1 MVALLCLSVYI
12 ASAPPEIG
20 LDAATSSVTSLTSPY
35 SGRDYAGRGGSL
47 EGGVLRP
54 GHAAPTDPG
63 DVAWVLSA
71 DGDVAVIRGSVSS
84 AAAGVKGIALAIR
97 GIPDDLDV
105 ILPACTGIVLAH
117 GTAPPAYRAPWP
129 LQWEAGLVI
138 FQGDGEG
145 FAVMADGD
153 PIRFKEIEVVRR
165 DGCWDVVLESHNDA
179 PWDALTGHTTF
190 PWRIVCYQ
198 GDWRVPA
205 DRYRSHLDAYH
216 DLSAARA
223 DEPEWI
229 DDMRLCVTMSPEP
242 SLLEP
247 LAARCDPTQTLLYI
261 PNWRQDSYDRNY
273 PDYTPTKGF
282 AEFIQSAH
290 DLGFRVMPHFNY
302 FGVDPLH
309 ALYQELEAHQLLDS
323 GTGTPMW
330 WIWDRVEPIIQ
341 FAYIHP
347 GSKRWQAELVD
358 RMAAAWEELRFD
370 AVHIDQTLVIPNHAG
385 GLVDGVNAPEGA
397 LELHSALREALPQVA
412 LSGEGLNEVSFAYEA
427 FAQRHVQGY
436 NHADSEWDREWLDR
450 AHPISAYLFTPHTKH
465 YGYLGMTPPAD
476 GQAYSAWRQAYRR
489 QNVIPT
495 IVGPTAPV
503 LEDPTGF
510 WKLAFDEA
518 RAWQEGRLEP
528 ETSGPWPESL
538 CYPYR
543 ASDGRRAEYLDG
555 NGTVFRVGDETVYR
569 VVAGVDRIDLQGT
582 IDGWRY
588 YTAEALLGLDPDRW
602 YIYEKAPRNMA
613 LLHVEAAPS
622 DAGVRV
628 NTPGSAY
635 TRVSLSD
642 GGRIVADLGRDLPA
656 ARCALVL
663 EGQVG
668 TWQQGGSRWG
678 AAGGVFSPPAGG
690 GWGGGGGPPPGG
702 GGGGGG
708 PEALG
713 ATVARG
719 AHGLHFHPSWQ
730 AGPEGLAAAG
740 AALARY
746 EFTLPE
752 ADRLT
757 FRARAHLRPGA
768 EGNSDGAEFTVR
780 ATSQED
786 LTEPLVASVVAST
799 EEGESLSLDLTP
811 LAGRAIS
818 LDVSCGPGPDGDPSF
833 DWGALSDPVID
844 RERRG
849 LAPITLAGELP
860 QNPVGTDLAAEYDG
874 RADILMP
881 FPGAIY
887 FTDDVPTPIALPA
900 DLSGLSWRLSC
911 RDIRGLD
918 QPMGQYAGLAVA
930 PAEIDGVAMP
940 GMATHPPDG
949 GEISLQALVTLPV
962 RPCRFAADVGLRD
975 GSLSEGVTFEVWVGG
990 VRQGSLHMEPGPRQ
1004 VLEADLSAYVS
1015 SSWS

>member
-1 MVALLCLSVYI
+1 MVALLCFSVYL
-12 ASAPPEIG
+12 ASAPPEIV
-20 LDAATSSVTSLTSPY
+20 LDPSTSSVTSLTSPY
-35 SGRDYAGRGGSL
+35 SGRAYAGQGGVA
-47 EGGVLRP
+47 EGGILLP
-54 GHAAPTDPG
+54 GHAAPMDPG
-63 DVAWVLSA
+63 HVTWVVVA
-71 DGDVAVIRGSVSS
+71 DGDDAVIQGSASS

-105 ILPACTGIVLAH
+105 ILPACTGIVLTH
-117 GTAPPAYRAPWP
+117 ESAPPAYRAPWP

-138 FQGDGEG
+138 LQGDGEG

-153 PIRFKEIEVVRR
+153 PIRFKEIEIVRR

-179 PWDALTGHTTF
+179 PWDALTGHTTL

-205 DRYRSHLDAYH
+205 DRYRAHLDAYH

-223 DEPEWI
+223 GEPEWI
-229 DDMRLCVTMSPEP
+229 DDIRLCVTMSAEP

-261 PNWRQDSYDRNY
+261 PTWRQDPYDRNY
-273 PDYTPTKGF
+273 PDYTPATGF
-282 AEFIQSAH
+282 AAFIQRAH

-309 ALYQELEAHQLLDS
+309 PLYEEFGAHHLLDPE
-323 GTGTPMW
+323 TGAPMW
-330 WIWDRVEPIIQ
+330 WIWDRVEPIIK

-347 GSKRWQAELVD
+347 GYKRWQAELVD
-358 RMAAAWEELRFD
+358 RMATAWEELRFD

-385 GLVDGVNAPEGA
+385 GLVDGVNAPQGA
-397 LELHSALREALPQVA
+397 LELHRALREALPQVA
-412 LSGEGLNEVSFAYEA
+412 LSGEGLNEVSFVYEA
-427 FAQRHVQGY
+427 FAQRHVQSY
-436 NHADSEWDREWLDR
+436 NHTDSEWDREWLDR

-465 YGYLGMTPPAD
+465 YGYLGMAPPAD

-495 IVGPTAPV
+495 IVGPTASA
-503 LEDPTGF
+503 LEEPAGF
-510 WKLAFDEA
+510 WQLAFDEA
-518 RAWQEGRLEP
+518 RAWQEGRFEAD
-528 ETSGPWPESL
+528 TSGPWPDSL
-538 CYPYR
+538 CYAYR
-543 ASDGRRAEYLDG
+543 ASDGRRAEYLDDD
-555 NGTVFRVGDETVYR
+555 GTVFRVGDETVYR
-569 VVAGVDRIDLQGT
+569 VVAGVDRVDLPGT

-588 YTAEALLGLDPDRW
+588 YSEEALLGLDPDRW
-602 YIYEKAPRNMA
+602 YIYKDTPRNMA
-613 LLHVEAAPS
+613 LLHVEAAPL
-622 DAGVRV
+622 DAGARV

-642 GGRIVADLGRDLPA
+642 EGRIVADLGRDLPA

-663 EGQVG
+663 EGEPR
-668 TWQQGGSRWG
+668 TWQQGGL
-678 AAGGVFSPPAGG
+678 
-690 GWGGGGGPPPGG
+690 
-702 GGGGGG
+702 GG

-713 ATVARG
+713 AMIARG
-719 AHGLHFHPSWQ
+719 ARGLHFHPSWQ
-730 AGPEGLAAAG
+730 AGPEGRAAAG
-740 AALARY
+740 TALARY

-768 EGNSDGAEFTVR
+768 EGKSDGAEFTVR
-780 ATSQED
+780 ATSQENP
-786 LTEPLVASVVAST
+786 TEPLAVSAIART
-799 EEGESLSLDLTP
+799 EEGELLALDLTP

-874 RADILMP
+874 RAEVLMP

-887 FTDDVPTPIALPA
+887 FTDDAPTSIALPT

-911 RDIRGLD
+911 RDVRGLD
-918 QPMGQYAGLAVA
+918 QPMGQYAGLTVA

-940 GMATHPPDG
+940 GMTTHPPDG
-949 GEISLQALVTLPV
+949 GEISLQALVTLPAQ
-962 RPCRFAADVGLRD
+962 PSRFVADVGLRD
-975 GSLSEGVTFEVWVGG
+975 GSLSDGVTFEVWVGG

-1004 VLEADLSAYVS
+1004 VLEADLSAYADQTVVIELVVDS
-1015 SSWS
+1015 EGSYYCDWAHWGRPRLEPQGP